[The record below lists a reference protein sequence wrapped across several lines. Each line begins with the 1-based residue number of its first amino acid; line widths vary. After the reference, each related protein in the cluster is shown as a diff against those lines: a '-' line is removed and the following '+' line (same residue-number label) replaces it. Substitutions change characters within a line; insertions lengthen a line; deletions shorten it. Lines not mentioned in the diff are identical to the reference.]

1 MHFGGNKA
9 SFFYAGDF
17 IAVGHDLAAEL
28 VSGNKRRM
36 NAVLRPAVP
45 VVDMQVG
52 AADRGD
58 VYFDQH
64 VAAPETGTLTSRISA
79 PGVASGLTT
88 ASIVSGMSVVLV
100 GGQKTFTTEVTEDT
114 EDSST
119 RSAPSVCHWLE
130 DT

>member
-1 MHFGGNKA
+1 ML
-9 SFFYAGDF
+9 GDRHRE
-17 IAVGHDLAAEL
+17 ACTRA
-28 VSGNKRRM
+28 RRS
-36 NAVLRPAVP
+36 ALPLR
-45 VVDMQVG
+45 DVG

-88 ASIVSGMSVVLV
+88 ASIVWGMSVVLV